1 MAMTG
6 HLKQSRIAKALTDR
20 SNGVA
25 SFDEAEA
32 RLKNVR
38 VAIVLMPDQATTAA
52 GQAAAL
58 TAVNT
63 SVKCFGNVT
72 LVGGSG
78 VTLVSALPIGE
89 TMSAAAKTL
98 GAVTSALVPAD
109 ATHAIFI
116 GTGDPPCAAI
126 FVRCWWDGW
135 KAGIVPPWDHRAFGV
150 AGNPLAGVFAGA
162 LAVREVFATVLGYPR
177 SGSRVSVTSL
187 WEPEADP
194 DTAAPGPETAYISP
208 RLWFIGL
215 GHLGQGL
222 LWSLGLLPVSELELV
237 LQDDQNAGEE
247 NEATGVLTR
256 GNCIGQRKTRIA
268 AAWFDRP
275 GWSTR
280 LIERRHYGDIPILAT
295 DPSIV
300 ITGLDE
306 PDPRRRIA
314 RTGFDYMIDVGIG
327 HGPVDFEALQIR
339 ILRQGVDPS
348 PFWSSPERPK
358 DVDSL
363 MQQAAYRVQEAQ
375 SGRCGTLPFAN
386 ASVSVPFV
394 GAAAG
399 ALTITQGIRLASMQT
414 TVQML
419 QMELGT
425 PHMAIVG
432 AMNPAMA
439 ESRGSRELRL
449 G

>member
-1 MAMTG
+1 MTD

-20 SNGVA
+20 SNGA
-25 SFDEAEA
+25 TSFDEAEA
-32 RLKNVR
+32 RLKSVR
-38 VAIVLMPDQATTAA
+38 VAIVLMPDQVTTAA

-63 SVKCFGNVT
+63 SVKCFGSVT
-72 LVGGSG
+72 FIGGSG
-78 VTLVSALPIGE
+78 VALVSVLPIGE
-89 TMSAAAKTL
+89 TVCAAAKTL
-98 GAVTSALVPAD
+98 GAVSSALVPSD
-109 ATHAIFI
+109 ATHVILI
-116 GTGDPPCAAI
+116 GTGDSTSAAM

-187 WEPEADP
+187 WEPEAADP
-194 DTAAPGPETAYISP
+194 DTAAPGPETVYISP

-215 GHLGQGL
+215 GHLGQGF
-222 LWSLGLLPVSELELV
+222 LWCLGLLPVRDMELV

-247 NEATGVLTR
+247 NEATGLLTW
-256 GNCIGQRKTRIA
+256 GNFVGRRKTRVA

-280 LIERRHYGDIPILAT
+280 LIERRHYGDMPILPT

-306 PDPRRRIA
+306 PDPRLRIA
-314 RTGFDYMIDVGIG
+314 KTGFDYMLDVGIG

-339 ILRQGVDPS
+339 ILRKGVDPA

-358 DVDSL
+358 DVDRL
-363 MQQAAYRVQEAQ
+363 MQQAAYRAQEAE
-375 SGRCGTLPFAN
+375 SGRCGTLPLAN
-386 ASVSVPFV
+386 ASVSIPFV

-399 ALTITQGIRLASMQT
+399 ALTIAQEIRLASMQT

-425 PHMAIVG
+425 PHMTIVG
-432 AMNPAMA
+432 ALNPATA
-439 ESRGSRELRL
+439 ESRGSRQLRL